1 MLHPEIRKHL
11 RHNTIVNLLDGAF
24 FGSAL
29 GFASF
34 VTVLPLF
41 VSSLT
46 DSALLI
52 GLIPA
57 IHSMGWQLPQL
68 FTANRLSQEKVYRPT
83 VLKATIHERLPFIG
97 LALLAWFSTSLD
109 RRVALALTFM
119 LLVWQ
124 GLGGGFA
131 ANAWQS
137 MIGKIIPS
145 ERRGTFFGLQSAAA
159 NLLSSGAA
167 VVAGLILARF
177 VSPKNFSIVFLLA
190 AASMGISFFF
200 LSRTHE
206 PESLQPEPPVPAQMF
221 WSNLG
226 TILQRDGNFR
236 WFLGSR
242 MLSQLAVMAF
252 SFYTVYVVR
261 YHGLSEV
268 EVGVMTGVLLGVQ
281 TLANPLVGWIG
292 DRWSQRLA
300 LEIGAVAAALSAILA
315 WWAPSPGWFYLV
327 FILAGVAN
335 AALWTVTLAM
345 TLKFG
350 REAERP
356 VYIGLSNTLVA
367 PATILAPVL
376 GGLLADR
383 FGYAA
388 AFQASALGGLAT
400 VAVLQFFVR
409 DPQPQPAILAQP
421 LSGEQAAAGM
431 LAAPG
436 SDELPHT

>member
-46 DSALLI
+46 NSAILI
-52 GLIPA
+52 GLIPS
-57 IHSMGWQLPQL
+57 IHMMGWQLPQL
-68 FTANRLSQEKVYRPT
+68 FTANRLSQEKVYRPS
-83 VLKATIHERLPFIG
+83 VLKATIHERLPFLG
-97 LALLAWFSTSLD
+97 LAVLALVTTSID
-109 RRVALALTFM
+109 RRLTLVLTFV
-119 LLVWQ
+119 LLIWQ
-124 GLGGGFA
+124 GLGGGFT

-145 ERRGTFFGLQSAAA
+145 ERRGTFFGIQSAFA

-167 VVAGLILARF
+167 VVAGLILARLAA
-177 VSPKNFSIVFLLA
+177 PQNFSLVFLLA
-190 AASMGISFFF
+190 AISMGISFFF
-200 LSRTHE
+200 LSRTRE
-206 PESLQPEPPVPAQMF
+206 PESIRPEPPVPPQMF

-226 TILQRDGNFR
+226 TILKRDANFR
-236 WFLGSR
+236 WFLVSR
-242 MLSQLAVMAF
+242 MLSQLSLVAF

-268 EVGVMTGVLLGVQ
+268 EVGVMTAVLMGVQ

-292 DRWSQRLA
+292 DHMSQRA
-300 LEIGAVAAALSAILA
+300 AFEIGIGAAALSATVAWLA
-315 WWAPSPGWFYLV
+315 PLPVWFYLA
-327 FILAGVAN
+327 FSLAGVAN
-335 AALWTVTLAM
+335 AALWTVSLAM

-350 REAERP
+350 REVDRP

-367 PATILAPVL
+367 PATILAPLL
-376 GGLLADR
+376 GGILADR
-383 FGYAA
+383 LGYPA
-388 AFQASALGGLAT
+388 AFQASAIGGLAT
-400 VAVLQFFVR
+400 FAVLQFFVR
-409 DPQPQPAILAQP
+409 EPTPQATP
-421 LSGEQAAAGM
+421 LISENAALSVQVSTETEDFPNA
-431 LAAPG
+431 
-436 SDELPHT
+436 

>member
-41 VSSLT
+41 VSTMT

-68 FTANRLSQEKVYRPT
+68 FTANRLSQQKRYRPA
-83 VLKATIHERLPFIG
+83 VLKATIHERLPFLG
-97 LALLAWFSTSLD
+97 LALLAWFTTSMD
-109 RRVALALTFM
+109 RQLALALTF
-119 LLVWQ
+119 LLLIWQ
-124 GLGGGFA
+124 GLGGGFT
-131 ANAWQS
+131 ANAWQN

-145 ERRGTFFGLQSAAA
+145 EQRGTFFGLQSAAA

-167 VVAGLILARF
+167 VLAGLILAQF
-177 VSPKNFSIVFLLA
+177 FAPQNFSLVFLLA
-190 AASMGISFFF
+190 AASMGISFYF
-200 LSRTHE
+200 LSRTRE
-206 PESLQPEPPVPAQMF
+206 PESLRPEPPIPTQIF
-221 WSNLG
+221 WSKLG
-226 TILQRDGNFR
+226 AILRRDVNFR
-236 WFLGSR
+236 WFLGVR
-242 MLSQLAVMAF
+242 MLSQLAMVAS

-292 DRWSQRLA
+292 DHWSQRLA
-300 LEIGAVAAALSAILA
+300 LEIGAGAAALSALMA

-327 FILAGVAN
+327 FTLAGIAN

-350 REAERP
+350 QEAERP
-356 VYIGLSNTLVA
+356 AYIGLSNTLVA
-367 PATILAPVL
+367 PATILAPLL
-376 GGLLADR
+376 GGILADR
-383 FGYAA
+383 LGYAA
-388 AFQASALGGLAT
+388 AFQASAIGGLAT

-409 DPQPQPAILAQP
+409 DPQPRSQVIHSLM
-421 LSGEQAAAGM
+421 GESATASAR
-431 LAAPG
+431 ATP
-436 SDELPHT
+436 SSEEIPHS

>member
-68 FTANRLSQEKVYRPT
+68 FTANRLSQEKVYRPA

-97 LALLAWFSTSLD
+97 LAVLAWYSTALD
-109 RRVALALTFM
+109 RRLALLLTFT

-167 VVAGLILARF
+167 IAAGLILARF
-177 VSPKNFSIVFLLA
+177 VSPRNFSLVFLLA

-200 LSRTHE
+200 LSRTRE
-206 PESLQPEPPVPAQMF
+206 PQSLRPDPPVPPQMF

-242 MLSQLAVMAF
+242 MLSQLAVVAF

-300 LEIGAVAAALSAILA
+300 LEIGAGAAALSAIVA
-315 WWAPSPGWFYLV
+315 WWAPNPSWFYLV
-327 FILAGVAN
+327 FTLAGVAN

-350 REAERP
+350 QEAERP

-409 DPQPQPAILAQP
+409 DPQPQPAVLMQL
-421 LSGEQAAAGM
+421 LSGEQASAGV
-431 LAAPG
+431 LATPG
-436 SDELPHT
+436 SEELPHT

>member
-52 GLIPA
+52 GLIPS
-57 IHSMGWQLPQL
+57 IHMMGWQLPQL
-68 FTANRLSQEKVYRPT
+68 FTANRLSQEKVYLPA
-83 VLKATIHERLPFIG
+83 VLKATIHERLPFLG
-97 LALLAWFSTSLD
+97 LALLAWVTASMD
-109 RRVALALTFM
+109 RRLALLLTFM
-119 LLVWQ
+119 LLIWQ
-124 GLGGGFA
+124 GLGGGFT

-167 VVAGLILARF
+167 VAAGLILARMA
-177 VSPKNFSIVFLLA
+177 SPQNFSLVFLLA
-190 AASMGISFFF
+190 AISMGFSFFF
-200 LSRTHE
+200 VSRTRE
-206 PESLQPEPPVPAQMF
+206 PESIRPEPPVPPQMF
-221 WSNLG
+221 WANLG
-226 TILQRDGNFR
+226 TILQQDANFR
-236 WFLGSR
+236 WFLASR
-242 MLSQLAVMAF
+242 MLSQLAVVAF

-268 EVGVMTGVLLGVQ
+268 EVGVMTGVLLGIQ

-292 DRWSQRLA
+292 DHMSQQVA
-300 LEIGAVAAALSAILA
+300 FEIGAGAAALSAVVA
-315 WWAPSPGWFYLV
+315 WWAPSPEWFYLV
-327 FILAGVAN
+327 FSLAGVAN
-335 AALWTVTLAM
+335 AALWTASLAM

-350 REAERP
+350 RESERP
-356 VYIGLSNTLVA
+356 VYIGLSNTLIA
-367 PATILAPVL
+367 PATILAPLL
-376 GGLLADR
+376 GGILADR
-383 FGYAA
+383 LGYTA
-388 AFQASALGGLAT
+388 AFQLSVFGGLAT
-400 VAVLQFFVR
+400 FVVLQFFVR
-409 DPQPQPAILAQP
+409 DPAPQAVPLTPSAIA
-421 LSGEQAAAGM
+421 ECVT
-431 LAAPG
+431 PG
-436 SDELPHT
+436 VQVSTETEEFPNA

>member
-41 VSSLT
+41 VSNMT

-57 IHSMGWQLPQL
+57 IHMMGWQLPQL
-68 FTANRLSQEKVYRPT
+68 FTANRLSQQKLYRPA
-83 VLKATIHERLPFIG
+83 VLKATIHERLPFLG
-97 LALLAWFSTSLD
+97 LALLAWFSSSMD
-109 RRVALALTFM
+109 RQLALVLTF
-119 LLVWQ
+119 LLLIWQ
-124 GLGGGFA
+124 GLGGGFT

-167 VVAGLILARF
+167 VLAGLILAQFFPPR
-177 VSPKNFSIVFLLA
+177 NFSLVFLLA
-190 AASMGISFFF
+190 AVSMGISFFF
-200 LSRTHE
+200 LSRTRE
-206 PESLQPEPPVPAQMF
+206 PESVRPEPPLPTQMF

-226 TILQRDGNFR
+226 AILKRDGNFR
-236 WFLGSR
+236 WFLGAR
-242 MLSQLAVMAF
+242 MLSQLAVVAF

-268 EVGVMTGVLLGVQ
+268 QVGVMTGVLLGIQ

-292 DRWSQRLA
+292 DHWSQRIA
-300 LEIGAVAAALSAILA
+300 LEIGAGAAALSAILA
-315 WWAPSPGWFYLV
+315 WWAPSPVWFYLV
-327 FILAGVAN
+327 FSLAGIAN

-350 REAERP
+350 QETERP
-356 VYIGLSNTLVA
+356 AYIGLANTLVA
-367 PATILAPVL
+367 PATILAPIL
-376 GGLLADR
+376 GGLLADHL
-383 FGYAA
+383 GYTA

-400 VAVLQFFVR
+400 VAVLQLFVR
-409 DPQPQPAILAQP
+409 DPQQRTPIVHLRPVENI
-421 LSGEQAAAGM
+421 AADSLGT
-431 LAAPG
+431 PEP
-436 SDELPHT
+436 DESPHI

>member
-41 VSSLT
+41 VSSMT

-57 IHSMGWQLPQL
+57 IHAMGWQLPQL
-68 FTANRLSQEKVYRPT
+68 FTANRLSQEKLYRPA
-83 VLKATIHERLPFIG
+83 VLKATIHERLPFLG
-97 LALLAWFSTSLD
+97 LALLAWFTASMD
-109 RRVALALTFM
+109 RQLALVLTF
-119 LLVWQ
+119 LLLIWQ

-145 ERRGTFFGLQSAAA
+145 ERRGTFFGLQSSAA

-167 VVAGLILARF
+167 VLAGLILAQFIAPR
-177 VSPKNFSIVFLLA
+177 NFSLVFLLA

-200 LSRTHE
+200 LSRTRE
-206 PESLQPEPPVPAQMF
+206 PESIRPDPPVPPQVF
-221 WSNLG
+221 WSSLG
-226 TILQRDGNFR
+226 AILKRDGNFR
-236 WFLGSR
+236 WFLGAR
-242 MLSQLAVMAF
+242 MLSQLAVVAF

-261 YHGLSEV
+261 YQGMSEV

-292 DRWSQRLA
+292 DHWSQRIA
-300 LEIGAVAAALSAILA
+300 LEIGAAAAALSAILA
-315 WWAPSPGWFYLV
+315 WWAPSPAWFYLV
-327 FILAGVAN
+327 FTLAGVAN
-335 AALWTVTLAM
+335 ASLWTVTLAM
-345 TLKFG
+345 ILKFG
-350 REAERP
+350 QEAERP
-356 VYIGLSNTLVA
+356 AYIGLSNTLVA
-367 PATILAPVL
+367 PATILAPLL
-376 GGLLADR
+376 GGLLADHL
-383 FGYAA
+383 GYAA

-409 DPQPQPAILAQP
+409 DPQQQP
-421 LSGEQAAAGM
+421 LAVHGLPLDNAAASS
-431 LAAPG
+431 LATKG
-436 SDELPHT
+436 SEEIREM

>member
-1 MLHPEIRKHL
+1 MLPAEIRQHL

-68 FTANRLSQEKVYRPT
+68 FTANRLSQEKVYRPA

-97 LALLAWFSTSLD
+97 LALLAWFSTTLD
-109 RRVALALTFM
+109 RRLALTLTFM

-167 VVAGLILARF
+167 VAAGLILAHFIPPR
-177 VSPKNFSIVFLLA
+177 NFSYVFLLA

-200 LSRTHE
+200 LSRTRE
-206 PESLQPEPPVPAQMF
+206 PESLQPEPPVPPQMF
-221 WSNLG
+221 WLNLG
-226 TILQRDGNFR
+226 AILQRDGNFR

-242 MLSQLAVMAF
+242 MLSQLAVVAF

-281 TLANPLVGWIG
+281 TLANPLLGWIG

-300 LEIGAVAAALSAILA
+300 LEIGALAAALSAILA

-327 FILAGVAN
+327 FTLAGVAN

-356 VYIGLSNTLVA
+356 AYIGLSNTLVA
-367 PATILAPVL
+367 PATILAPLL

-383 FGYAA
+383 LGYAA

-421 LSGEQAAAGM
+421 LSGEQGTAGV

-436 SDELPHT
+436 SEELPHT

>member
-41 VSSLT
+41 VSTMT

-68 FTANRLSQEKVYRPT
+68 FTANRLSQQKRYRPA
-83 VLKATIHERLPFIG
+83 VLKATIHERLPFLG
-97 LALLAWFSTSLD
+97 LALLAWFTTSMD
-109 RRVALALTFM
+109 RQLALALTF
-119 LLVWQ
+119 LLLIWQ
-124 GLGGGFA
+124 GLGGGFT
-131 ANAWQS
+131 ANAWQN

-167 VVAGLILARF
+167 ILAGLILAQWIAPR
-177 VSPKNFSIVFLLA
+177 NFSLVFLLA

-200 LSRTHE
+200 LSRTRE
-206 PESLQPEPPVPAQMF
+206 PESVRPDPPIPTQMF
-221 WSNLG
+221 WSKLG
-226 TILQRDGNFR
+226 GILKRDGNFR
-236 WFLGSR
+236 WFLGAR
-242 MLSQLAVMAF
+242 MLSQLAVVAF

-292 DRWSQRLA
+292 DHWSQRLA
-300 LEIGAVAAALSAILA
+300 LEIGAGAAALSALMA

-327 FILAGVAN
+327 FTLAGIAN

-350 REAERP
+350 QEAERP
-356 VYIGLSNTLVA
+356 AYIGLSNTLVA
-367 PATILAPVL
+367 PATILAPLL
-376 GGLLADR
+376 GGILADR
-383 FGYAA
+383 LGYAA
-388 AFQASALGGLAT
+388 AFQASAIGGLAT

-409 DPQPQPAILAQP
+409 DPQPRSQVIHSLM
-421 LSGEQAAAGM
+421 GESATASAR
-431 LAAPG
+431 ATP
-436 SDELPHT
+436 SSEEIPHS

>member
-41 VSSLT
+41 VSSMT

-68 FTANRLSQEKVYRPT
+68 FTANRLSQQKLYRPA
-83 VLKATIHERLPFIG
+83 VLKATIHERLPFLG
-97 LALLAWFSTSLD
+97 LALLAWFTASMD
-109 RRVALALTFM
+109 RRLALGLTF
-119 LLVWQ
+119 LLLIWQ

-167 VVAGLILARF
+167 VLAGLILAKFIAPR
-177 VSPKNFSIVFLLA
+177 NFSIVFLLA

-206 PESLQPEPPVPAQMF
+206 PESLRPDPPIPAQMF

-226 TILQRDGNFR
+226 AILKRDGNFR
-236 WFLGSR
+236 WFLGAR
-242 MLSQLAVMAF
+242 MLSQLAIVAF

-268 EVGVMTGVLLGVQ
+268 EVGIMTGVLLGIQ

-292 DRWSQRLA
+292 DHWSQRIA
-300 LEIGAVAAALSAILA
+300 LEIGAGAAALSALLA

-327 FILAGVAN
+327 FTLAGVAN

-350 REAERP
+350 QEAERP

-367 PATILAPVL
+367 PATILAPLL
-376 GGLLADR
+376 GGILADR
-383 FGYAA
+383 LGYAV
-388 AFQASALGGLAT
+388 AFQASAIGGLAT

-409 DPQPQPAILAQP
+409 DPQPRSLATHV
-421 LSGEQAAAGM
+421 LTGESITTNA
-431 LAAPG
+431 LATPEP
-436 SDELPHT
+436 DESPHL

>member
-41 VSSLT
+41 VSTMT

-68 FTANRLSQEKVYRPT
+68 FTANRLSQQKRYRPA
-83 VLKATIHERLPFIG
+83 VLKATIHERLPFLG
-97 LALLAWFSTSLD
+97 LALLAWFTTSMD
-109 RRVALALTFM
+109 RQLALALTF
-119 LLVWQ
+119 LLLIWQ
-124 GLGGGFA
+124 GLGGGFT
-131 ANAWQS
+131 ANAWQN

-145 ERRGTFFGLQSAAA
+145 EQRGTFFGLQSAAA

-167 VVAGLILARF
+167 VLAGLILAQF
-177 VSPKNFSIVFLLA
+177 FAPQNFALVFLLA
-190 AASMGISFFF
+190 AASMGISFYF
-200 LSRTHE
+200 LSRTRE
-206 PESLQPEPPVPAQMF
+206 PESLRPEPPIPTQIF
-221 WSNLG
+221 WSKLG
-226 TILQRDGNFR
+226 AILRRDVNFR
-236 WFLGSR
+236 WFLGVR
-242 MLSQLAVMAF
+242 MLSQLAMVAS

-292 DRWSQRLA
+292 DHWSQRLA
-300 LEIGAVAAALSAILA
+300 LEIGAGAAALSALMA

-327 FILAGVAN
+327 FTLAGIAN

-350 REAERP
+350 QEAERP
-356 VYIGLSNTLVA
+356 AYIGLSNTLVA
-367 PATILAPVL
+367 PATILAPLL
-376 GGLLADR
+376 GGILADR
-383 FGYAA
+383 LGYAA
-388 AFQASALGGLAT
+388 AFQASAIGGLAT

-409 DPQPQPAILAQP
+409 DPQPRSQVIHSLM
-421 LSGEQAAAGM
+421 GESATASAR
-431 LAAPG
+431 ATP
-436 SDELPHT
+436 SSEEIPHS

>member
-57 IHSMGWQLPQL
+57 IHAMGWQLPQL
-68 FTANRLSQEKVYRPT
+68 FTANRLSQEKVYRPA

-109 RRVALALTFM
+109 RRLALVLTFM
-119 LLVWQ
+119 LLIWQ

-145 ERRGTFFGLQSAAA
+145 DRRGTFFGIQSAAA
-159 NLLSSGAA
+159 NLLSSGSAIA
-167 VVAGLILARF
+167 AGLILARF
-177 VSPKNFSIVFLLA
+177 VSPRNFSLVFLLA

-200 LSRTHE
+200 LSRTRE
-206 PESLQPEPPVPAQMF
+206 PESLQPEPPVTPQMF

-226 TILQRDGNFR
+226 AILQRDGNFR

-242 MLSQLAVMAF
+242 MLSQLAVVAF

-292 DRWSQRLA
+292 DRWSQRIA
-300 LEIGAVAAALSAILA
+300 LEIGVGAAALSAILA

-327 FILAGVAN
+327 FVLAGVAN
-335 AALWTVTLAM
+335 AALWTTTLAM

-350 REAERP
+350 QEAERP

-376 GGLLADR
+376 GGILADR

-388 AFQASALGGLAT
+388 AFQASALGGLVT

-409 DPQPQPAILAQP
+409 DPQPQSSAIAQT
-421 LSGEQAAAGM
+421 LSGERTAASM
-431 LAAPG
+431 LAASEP
-436 SDELPHT
+436 DEFPHP

>member
-1 MLHPEIRKHL
+1 MLNAEIRQHL

-57 IHSMGWQLPQL
+57 IHMMGWQLPQL
-68 FTANRLSQEKVYRPT
+68 FTANRLSQEKLYRPS
-83 VLKATIHERLPFIG
+83 VLKATIHERLPFLG
-97 LALLAWFSTSLD
+97 LALIAWFSTSLD
-109 RRVALALTFM
+109 RPVALTLTFT

-167 VVAGLILARF
+167 VLAGLILAQF
-177 VSPKNFSIVFLLA
+177 IAPHNFSLVFLLA
-190 AASMGISFFF
+190 AVSMGISFFF

-206 PESLQPEPPVPAQMF
+206 PESIRPDPPVPPQMF

-226 TILQRDGNFR
+226 AILQRDGNFR
-236 WFLGSR
+236 WFLGAR
-242 MLSQLAVMAF
+242 MLSQLAIVAF

-268 EVGVMTGVLLGVQ
+268 EVGIMTGVLLGVQ
-281 TLANPLVGWIG
+281 TLVNPLIGWIG
-292 DRWSQRLA
+292 DHLSQRLA
-300 LEIGAVAAALSAILA
+300 MEIGAGAAALSALLA
-315 WWAPSPGWFYLV
+315 WWAPSPAWFYLV
-327 FILAGVAN
+327 FVLAGVAN

-350 REAERP
+350 QEAERP

-367 PATILAPVL
+367 PATILAPLL
-376 GGLLADR
+376 GGILADR
-383 FGYAA
+383 LGFAA

-409 DPQPQPAILAQP
+409 DPQPQPVVLVQP
-421 LSGEQAAAGM
+421 LPGEQSAAGV
-431 LAAPG
+431 LAA
-436 SDELPHT
+436 SETEELPHT